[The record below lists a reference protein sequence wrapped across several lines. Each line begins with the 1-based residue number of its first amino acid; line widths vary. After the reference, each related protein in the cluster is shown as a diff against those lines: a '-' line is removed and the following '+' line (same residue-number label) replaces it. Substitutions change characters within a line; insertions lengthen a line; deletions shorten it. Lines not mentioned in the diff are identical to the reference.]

1 MQRRHVF
8 GVMLA
13 FFAAG
18 CAHYDNQGRAV
29 RTGAARFDAQSVTA
43 PGVAYTLESDGTWAG
58 IDGDRYEL
66 VGDDLRKVGGFAP
79 TPSLIRP
86 SGWVT
91 IDRRP
96 DGLMYIPSYLGGRI
110 WIFVS
115 EDGQP
120 IPAELEVPLYLAAQ
134 LGLGGQWI
142 DIHTPGSEYAGIP
155 LAAGCST
162 VLFDVQGRQM
172 AAFVASQGTA
182 CAEPRYPGKQALAKM
197 ISVRNEIWE
206 TPARPPPP

>member
-13 FFAAG
+13 FVLAG
-18 CAHYDNQGRAV
+18 CAHYDSKGRAV

-43 PGVAYTLESDGTWAG
+43 PGLAYTLESDGTWAG
-58 IDGDRYEL
+58 IDGDRYVL
-66 VGDDLRKVGGFAP
+66 VGDDLRKVGAFWP

-96 DGLMYIPSYLGGRI
+96 DGLMYIPSYPGGRVRI
-110 WIFVS
+110 S
-115 EDGQP
+115 TTEDGQP
-120 IPAELEVPLYLAAQ
+120 IPSELEVPLYLAAQ
-134 LGLGGQWI
+134 LGLGGHWI

-155 LAAGCST
+155 LGPDCAV
-162 VLFDVQGRQM
+162 VLFDLQGRQV
-172 AAFVASQGTA
+172 AGFVSSQGAA
-182 CAEPRYPGKQALAKM
+182 CAD
-197 ISVRNEIWE
+197 
-206 TPARPPPP
+206 